1 MPAAAVPTACV
12 SPTMKAS
19 SVETATMD
27 AAAMKTATAAVEAAN
42 MAAACSDMHASGRS
56 RFSCSEKRPH

>member
-1 MPAAAVPTACV
+1 
-12 SPTMKAS
+12 MKAS